1 MKELLKFSKYLETD
15 FVNSDSAYQSKMDLA
30 ISSLVT
36 GDYSK
41 AKQLFDGA
49 IEIDSQFPS
58 AWLGKAFAEIALVDD
73 DGFNSLAIDEYLT
86 RAMRT
91 TDDILKYKVA
101 IAGCLAYRHAV
112 IIKKCVLAVEEA
124 LAQQAKAKKERNIAI
139 ATAVAGTMFTGKDKS
154 IGSNIVGGALIAGG
168 ANHAIKT
175 HLKAQEM
182 EVLGKS
188 IYTAA
193 LSQTYL
199 SIPIIHLCGSL
210 ESQIKDDL
218 LRANFNVVLDSWKDS
233 VNYLYKKQRDQLVK
247 LLREVKFNEAASV
260 KKFLENPNSIQEV
273 GELKA
278 FLLIL
283 GMKEHK
289 DYILLDCIFTETL
302 PAVFKNVDSMQNLE
316 KAAKKQKFFKIF
328 GFVCFFLALMI
339 PQIDKSGSGRSSDIL
354 GLLCLILDSVGI
366 ISTFWLVKKAKSAEM
381 IEFEKV
387 FNQAIKDISISVLRK
402 EDFNFSLIEKNPTS
416 NNSNTLDS

>member
-112 IIKKCVLAVEEA
+112 IIKKCVVAVEVAIEE
-124 LAQQAKAKKERNIAI
+124 QKKAKKERNVAI
-139 ATAVAGTMFTGKDKS
+139 AAAVAGTMFTGKDKS

-168 ANHAIKT
+168 ASHAINSQ
-175 HLKAQEM
+175 LKANEL
-182 EVLGKS
+182 EILGKS

-193 LSQTYL
+193 LGQTYL
-199 SIPIIHLCGSL
+199 SIPIIHLCGTL
-210 ESQIKDDL
+210 ESQIQDEI
-218 LRANFNVVLDSWKDS
+218 LRANFNVVLNSWKES
-233 VNYLYKKQRDQLVK
+233 VTYLYNKQRDQLVERLNKLSLSVTSAESVQK
-247 LLREVKFNEAASV
+247 LLSGEKPVEEIVEFTTFMKIIGLSGHKVFKVLNKLFNETLKNHFEHSGALDSLEVA
-260 KKFLENPNSIQEV
+260 KKKEN
-273 GELKA
+273 KA
-278 FLLIL
+278 MAIGFLLIL
-283 GMKEHK
+283 VGIGCFFTEYREWLPYSL
-289 DYILLDCIFTETL
+289 DGVGLVVGLILLD
-302 PAVFKNVDSMQNLE
+302 
-316 KAAKKQKFFKIF
+316 
-328 GFVCFFLALMI
+328 
-339 PQIDKSGSGRSSDIL
+339 
-354 GLLCLILDSVGI
+354 
-366 ISTFWLVKKAKSAEM
+366 KAKSKEM
-381 IEFEKV
+381 KEFEKAYKEAV
-387 FNQAIKDISISVLRK
+387 NEVKTIAILSD
-402 EDFNFSLIEKNPTS
+402 DFNLSLIEKNSNTS
-416 NNSNTLDS
+416 NNATLGH

>member
-1 MKELLKFSKYLETD
+1 MKELLKFSKYLEID
-15 FVNSDSAYQSKMDLA
+15 FVNADASYQSKMDLA

-193 LSQTYL
+193 LAQTYL

-210 ESQIKDDL
+210 ETQIKDDL

-247 LLREVKFNEAASV
+247 LLRAIKINEAESIQ
-260 KKFLENPNSIQEV
+260 KLLKNPNSIQEV

-278 FLLIL
+278 FLVIL
-283 GMKEHK
+283 GMGNHSGISILESVFNESLSKYFNGK
-289 DYILLDCIFTETL
+289 DVQEKLQSAKRKQQLAPLIAVPFAFLAIFL
-302 PAVFKNVDSMQNLE
+302 IGLFPKNNFMAFISFLVDLTGIIIGMKFAE
-316 KAAKKQKFFKIF
+316 KAKPTEMKEFVKIWNDSIYSF
-328 GFVCFFLALMI
+328 SV
-339 PQIDKSGSGRSSDIL
+339 SIL
-354 GLLCLILDSVGI
+354 
-366 ISTFWLVKKAKSAEM
+366 K
-381 IEFEKV
+381 
-387 FNQAIKDISISVLRK
+387 N

-416 NNSNTLDS
+416 NNSHSLGS

>member
-15 FVNSDSAYQSKMDLA
+15 FVNADAAYQSKMDLA

-124 LAQQAKAKKERNIAI
+124 LAHQAKAKKERNIAI

-210 ESQIKDDL
+210 ENQIKDDL

-247 LLREVKFNEAASV
+247 LLRAIKINEAESIQ
-260 KKFLENPNSIQEV
+260 KLLKNPNSIQEV

-278 FLLIL
+278 FLVIL
-283 GMKEHK
+283 GMGNHSGIMILENVFNESLSKYFNGK
-289 DYILLDCIFTETL
+289 DVQEKLQTAKRKQQLAPLIFV
-302 PAVFKNVDSMQNLE
+302 PFVFLAIFLIGLFPKSNLMAFISFVVDLIGIIVTMKFSE
-316 KAAKKQKFFKIF
+316 KAKPTEMKEFVKIWDESIYSF
-328 GFVCFFLALMI
+328 
-339 PQIDKSGSGRSSDIL
+339 S
-354 GLLCLILDSVGI
+354 
-366 ISTFWLVKKAKSAEM
+366 
-381 IEFEKV
+381 
-387 FNQAIKDISISVLRK
+387 ISILK
-402 EDFNFSLIEKNPTS
+402 NEDFNFSLIEKNPTS

>member
-15 FVNSDSAYQSKMDLA
+15 FVNSDSNYQSKMDLA

-112 IIKKCVLAVEEA
+112 IIKKCVVAVEVAIEE
-124 LAQQAKAKKERNIAI
+124 QKKAKKERNVAI
-139 ATAVAGTMFTGKDKS
+139 AAAVAGTMFTGKDKS

-168 ANHAIKT
+168 ANHAINSQ
-175 HLKAQEM
+175 LKANEL
-182 EVLGKS
+182 EILGKS

-193 LSQTYL
+193 LGQTYL
-199 SIPIIHLCGSL
+199 SIPIIHLCGTL
-210 ESQIKDDL
+210 EGQIQDEI
-218 LRANFNVVLDSWKDS
+218 LRANFNVVLNSWKES
-233 VNYLYKKQRDQLVK
+233 VTYLYNKQRDQLVERLNKLSVTSAESVQK
-247 LLREVKFNEAASV
+247 LLSSEKPVEEIVEFTTFMKIIGLSGHKVFTVLNKLFNETLKNHFEHSGALDSLEVA
-260 KKFLENPNSIQEV
+260 KKKEN
-273 GELKA
+273 KA
-278 FLLIL
+278 LTIGLVMIIL
-283 GMKEHK
+283 GIGCLFTKYREWLPYTV
-289 DYILLDCIFTETL
+289 DGVGLIVGLILLD
-302 PAVFKNVDSMQNLE
+302 
-316 KAAKKQKFFKIF
+316 
-328 GFVCFFLALMI
+328 
-339 PQIDKSGSGRSSDIL
+339 
-354 GLLCLILDSVGI
+354 
-366 ISTFWLVKKAKSAEM
+366 KAKSKEM
-381 IEFEKV
+381 KEFEKAYKEAV
-387 FNQAIKDISISVLRK
+387 NEVKTIAILSD
-402 EDFNFSLIEKNPTS
+402 DFNLNLIEKNSNS
-416 NNSNTLDS
+416 NNNDTLGH